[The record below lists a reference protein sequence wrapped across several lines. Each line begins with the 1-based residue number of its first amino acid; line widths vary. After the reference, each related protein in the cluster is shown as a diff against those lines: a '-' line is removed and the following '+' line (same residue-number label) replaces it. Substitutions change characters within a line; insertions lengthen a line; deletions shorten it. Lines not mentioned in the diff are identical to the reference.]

1 MTLDDTD
8 DVDNL
13 ILGKDSS
20 NSDLFLKLADSRAVL
35 LHQSQMLLD
44 DLLLSQIISPLAG
57 IGKSILLWLRPVLVK
72 SPLSLLANMLG
83 PDSLQDSG
91 HKILKILKIFTFLN
105 AF

>member
-1 MTLDDTD
+1 MNWILIGCQAPIQVYLGNIFVYICKSMTLDDTN
-8 DVDNL
+8 DVDNF

-57 IGKSILLWLRPVLVK
+57 LGKSLLL
-72 SPLSLLANMLG
+72 
-83 PDSLQDSG
+83 
-91 HKILKILKIFTFLN
+91 
-105 AF
+105 